1 MATRSRPTP
10 AAKPAPETAPK
21 PSPPGASNGAPKVA
35 GTAGAKRARAA
46 GGNGSRATA
55 SDGTDVIP
63 PIPTLAAHADSERD
77 RLLQGAA
84 EEAARLL
91 DADGAFVYLVDPE
104 TGILHFTH
112 SAGIADPE
120 PGHWIRE
127 LQLPVGT
134 GMFGKAVAERRM
146 VVTQDYTADRSFSHA
161 QGPDRFVDE
170 VGLRSLVVAPLVAG
184 MEVFG
189 ALGTFSRR
197 PDAFSAPQI
206 ALVRSL
212 AEHAAFAMANARL
225 IAELDRSR
233 QAGERQAVVERS
245 LRELGTRISGA
256 RDPEAVVQFTIDE
269 ALRLLDG
276 DGARIDI
283 VDPEARL
290 LKGLFSSGDEQIL
303 ESEWPR
309 DPDDTLEVGASGRA
323 VVTGETYISRDYIED
338 PNLVHGHGPDTY
350 VRSKGIHGVIATP
363 LHGDQGPFGAITVWS
378 TKVDAFGPDD
388 AALLETIAG
397 QSAVALGRAR
407 LIEELGRSREALAR
421 RAEEERTLREIGG
434 RLATIGSDPGD
445 LLLRIVH
452 EAARLLGAE
461 RARLDLVE
469 PVQGKVIWTYPEDSP
484 FTDAPVLDSPED
496 EEPIGLAGLAVREG
510 RPVATGDYMAD
521 RRFKHYKEGD
531 EGVQQVNLHSVITA
545 PVVGEDGLVGVF
557 QAGHRDRDAF
567 GEDAL
572 RLLDA
577 LAGQASV
584 ALANA
589 RLVDR
594 LATSQGALERTADA
608 ERALREIARRMMTIQ
623 DPAELLQDVVDE
635 AARLL
640 GSSGAV
646 IDLLD
651 PATGEVHWAH
661 DAGMDDATRSEWQAL
676 GVGGSGVHLAIRER
690 RVVVTPEYA
699 ADERFPDGAPHR
711 EFFDRVG
718 IRSIAFAP
726 LIGEAVVL
734 GTLAV
739 FSGEVGRFGEQE
751 GALLAALADLATIA
765 IHNAELI
772 RELGRSREETS
783 RRAETERTLREIA
796 ARVTAIRDADA
807 ILGLIVD
814 ETRRVLA
821 SDGAHLTRISDD
833 RTHLTPVVLAGG
845 MDDETRSWLRT
856 QQFPIDGGINGLA
869 AGQGRVVWTPS
880 YATDPRIPRDTAD
893 LETAERMGLGAM
905 AAAPLR
911 APGGEV
917 IGTLAVSYRQSGT
930 IAPDRLATLQALADH
945 AAIALSNSDLLER
958 LEASEANYRG
968 LVQTTPDVIWRNDA
982 EGRFTFLADTAETLF
997 GWTAKELTGQHFS
1010 FVMADEAL
1018 EPADE
1023 AWARINDP
1031 DSPPLRLRFVVKR
1044 KDGTVFPTEVSAV
1057 GIFEDGVFVGAQG
1070 TVRDISDRERLE
1082 QVVRESEVRYRSL
1095 VQSSPDLIFEMDG
1108 RGVYTFY
1115 SDRTEDVI
1123 GWLPDELIGHSFTE
1137 FIDIAAFPQA
1147 RERLAEIA
1155 ANPGRPSTDRLLI
1168 RHKDGHKIPFEVSVV
1183 GQVDDAGQ
1191 LVAIRGVA
1199 RDISERERLELELR
1213 SSEERYRFLVE
1224 NAPDIVFSAD
1234 AQTRFLFISDT
1245 IERLTGFRPDEVVG
1259 QTFDRVVAP
1268 SSMHVASERWER
1280 VAANPTEPQVLR
1292 LELLRKDGGTVPVEI
1307 HSVAQLD
1314 ASGDFAGV
1322 HGSARD
1328 IGERERLERELR
1340 ESEVRYRYLVQSSPD
1355 LVWMTDDAGRL
1366 TFVSDQSGTILGWEP
1381 EELIGRSFS
1390 ELAPPDERRGAL
1402 ARFRALRTRP
1412 HEVHRTRLKVQ
1423 SRDGRELAMEIT
1435 SIGMVQDGEFIGAH
1449 GAARDVSERDR
1460 LEQDIRRQAVEL
1472 ASSEERSH
1480 LARELHDSVTQALF
1494 SMTLLSRSIELLLV
1508 KDPAQVPGKLSSL
1521 RELQREALAEM
1532 RALIFELR
1540 PGNVEENGLI
1550 QALRTH
1556 SAALS
1561 GRIGLPVVVEGDL
1574 AVRPSLDC
1582 EEGLYRI
1589 AQEALHN
1596 VVKHAGA
1603 KQVRV
1608 EVGRVA
1614 DGIHLRVID
1623 DGRGFDPTAVPDGHL
1638 GLAGMQSRAE
1648 RLGGTLTVASMRD
1661 RGTTIDVVIPDA
1673 RPVEAAPA

>member
-1 MATRSRPTP
+1 MATKSHPKSASTNE
-10 AAKPAPETAPK
+10 AGKPASK
-21 PSPPGASNGAPKVA
+21 ASNGARREA
-35 GTAGAKRARAA
+35 TRGAAPPRPSFAIRI
-46 GGNGSRATA
+46 GG
-55 SDGTDVIP
+55 
-63 PIPTLAAHADSERD
+63 EQD
-77 RLLQGAA
+77 RLLQNAA

-91 DADGAFVYLVDPE
+91 DADGAFLYLLDPA
-104 TGILHFTH
+104 TDVLHFTH
-112 SAGIADPE
+112 SAGLADPP

-127 LQLPVGT
+127 LRLPVGT

-146 VVTQDYTADRSFSHA
+146 VVTKDYGNDTSFPHA
-161 QGPDRFVDE
+161 AGPDRFVDE

-197 PDAFSAPQI
+197 PDAFTAPQI

-225 IAELDRSR
+225 IEELDRSR
-233 QAGERQAVVERS
+233 QAGERQALVERS

-283 VDPEARL
+283 VDPEVNL
-290 LKGLFSSGDEQIL
+290 LKGLLASGDEKIL
-303 ESEWPR
+303 ETEWPK
-309 DPDDTLEVGASGRA
+309 DPNDSLEVGASGRA
-323 VVTGETYISRDYIED
+323 VVTGETYISRDYLED

-350 VRSKGIHGVIATP
+350 VRTKGIHGVIATP

-378 TKVDAFGPDD
+378 TVVDAFGPDD

-397 QSAVALGRAR
+397 QAAVALGRAR

-434 RLATIGSDPGD
+434 RLATIGSDLGE

-469 PVQGKVIWTYPEDSP
+469 PVSGTVIWTYPENSP
-484 FTDAPVLDSPED
+484 FNDAPVLDTPLD
-496 EEPIGLAGLAVREG
+496 EEPVGLAGVAVREG

-531 EGVQQVNLHSVITA
+531 EGVQEVGLHSVITA
-545 PVVGEDGLVGVF
+545 PVIGEDGLVGVF

-577 LAGQASV
+577 LAGQAAV

-594 LATSQGALERTADA
+594 LASSQGALERTADA

-651 PATGEVHWAH
+651 PATGEAVWAH
-661 DAGMDDATRSEWQAL
+661 DAGIDDATRSEWQTR

-690 RVVVTPEYA
+690 RVVITDEYGTDA
-699 ADERFPDGAPHR
+699 RFSDGALHR
-711 EFFDRVG
+711 DFFERIG

-726 LIGEAVVL
+726 MVGEAVVL

-739 FSGEVGRFGEQE
+739 FSGEIGRFGERE
-751 GALLAALADLATIA
+751 GELLAALADLASIA

-772 RELGRSREETS
+772 RELGRSREETT

-796 ARVTAIRDADA
+796 ARVTSIRDADA

-814 ETRRVLA
+814 ETRRVLS
-821 SDGAHLTRISDD
+821 SDGAHLTRMSED
-833 RTHLTPVVLAGG
+833 RTFLRPVVLAGG
-845 MDDETRSWLRT
+845 TSDETREWLRS
-856 QQFPIDGGINGLA
+856 QEFPIDGGINGLA

-880 YATDPRIPRDTAD
+880 YATDPRIPRDEDD
-893 LETAERMGLGAM
+893 LEVAARMGIGAM

-917 IGTLAVSYRQSGT
+917 IGTLAVSYRQPGS

-958 LEASEANYRG
+958 VEASEANYRG

-982 EGRFTFLADTAETLF
+982 DGRFTFLADTAEGLF
-997 GWTAKELTGQHFS
+997 GWTAAEMTGMHFS
-1010 FVMADEAL
+1010 AIVAEESMGTALQSWADL
-1018 EPADE
+1018 H
-1023 AWARINDP
+1023 DP
-1031 DSPPLRLRFVVKR
+1031 GTSSLRLRFVVRR
-1044 KDGTVFPTEVSAV
+1044 KDGSTFPTDLSAV
-1057 GIFEDGVFVGAQG
+1057 GIFEDGEFKGAQG
-1070 TVRDISDRERLE
+1070 TVRDVSERERLE
-1082 QVVRESEVRYRSL
+1082 RIVHESEERYRSL

-1108 RGVYTFY
+1108 RGIYTFY
-1115 SDRTEDVI
+1115 SDRTKEVI
-1123 GWLPDELIGHSFTE
+1123 GWLPNELIGHSFTE
-1137 FIDIAAFPQA
+1137 FIDLEAFPQA

-1155 ANPGRPSTDRLLI
+1155 ANPGHPSTDRLLI
-1168 RHKDGHKIPFEVSVV
+1168 RHKDGHRIPFEVSVV
-1183 GQVDDAGQ
+1183 GQVDDGGQ

-1234 AQTRFLFISDT
+1234 ALTRFIYISDT
-1245 IERLTGFRPDEVVG
+1245 VERLTGWRPDELIG
-1259 QTFDRVVAP
+1259 ETFEKIVAP
-1268 SSMHVASERWER
+1268 ATMSVAGERWER
-1280 VAANPTEPQVLR
+1280 VAANPTVPQVLR
-1292 LELLRKDGGTVPVEI
+1292 LELMRKDGGSVPVEI

-1314 ASGDFAGV
+1314 GNGDFAGV

-1328 IGERERLERELR
+1328 IAERERLERELR
-1340 ESEVRYRYLVQSSPD
+1340 EFGGQIPLPRPVVARPRVDDRRLRPAHVRVRPVGLDPGLGAGGAHRPLVQRARPARGPSRRHGPVPGPAD
-1355 LVWMTDDAGRL
+1355 
-1366 TFVSDQSGTILGWEP
+1366 
-1381 EELIGRSFS
+1381 
-1390 ELAPPDERRGAL
+1390 PPARGASHAAQGGQSRR
-1402 ARFRALRTRP
+1402 ARARDGD
-1412 HEVHRTRLKVQ
+1412 HEHRHGPGRQVHRR
-1423 SRDGRELAMEIT
+1423 
-1435 SIGMVQDGEFIGAH
+1435 
-1449 GAARDVSERDR
+1449 ARCRP
-1460 LEQDIRRQAVEL
+1460 RRQ
-1472 ASSEERSH
+1472 R
-1480 LARELHDSVTQALF
+1480 
-1494 SMTLLSRSIELLLV
+1494 
-1508 KDPAQVPGKLSSL
+1508 
-1521 RELQREALAEM
+1521 
-1532 RALIFELR
+1532 
-1540 PGNVEENGLI
+1540 
-1550 QALRTH
+1550 
-1556 SAALS
+1556 
-1561 GRIGLPVVVEGDL
+1561 
-1574 AVRPSLDC
+1574 
-1582 EEGLYRI
+1582 
-1589 AQEALHN
+1589 
-1596 VVKHAGA
+1596 
-1603 KQVRV
+1603 
-1608 EVGRVA
+1608 
-1614 DGIHLRVID
+1614 
-1623 DGRGFDPTAVPDGHL
+1623 
-1638 GLAGMQSRAE
+1638 
-1648 RLGGTLTVASMRD
+1648 
-1661 RGTTIDVVIPDA
+1661 A
-1673 RPVEAAPA
+1673 RPARAGHPPPGGGARLV

>member
-1 MATRSRPTP
+1 MATKSRSKSASTIG
-10 AAKPAPETAPK
+10 AGKPAPKALN
-21 PSPPGASNGAPKVA
+21 GARAKSSNGVAPEPTEFAVR
-35 GTAGAKRARAA
+35 T
-46 GGNGSRATA
+46 GG
-55 SDGTDVIP
+55 DQ
-63 PIPTLAAHADSERD
+63 D
-77 RLLQGAA
+77 RLLQNAA

-91 DADGAFVYLVDPE
+91 DADGAFLYLLNPD
-104 TGILHFTH
+104 TGILHFAH
-112 SAGIADPE
+112 SAGIVDPE

-127 LQLPVGT
+127 LRLPIGT

-146 VVTQDYTADRSFSHA
+146 VVTRDYVEDRSFSHA
-161 QGPDRFVDE
+161 TGPDRFVDE

-225 IAELDRSR
+225 ITELDRSR

-256 RDPEAVVQFTIDE
+256 RDPESVVQFTIDE
-269 ALRLLDG
+269 ALRLLNG

-290 LKGLFSSGDEQIL
+290 LRGLLASGEEQIL
-303 ESEWPR
+303 ETEWPK
-309 DPDDTLEVGASGRA
+309 DPDDSLEVGASGKA
-323 VVTGETYISRDYIED
+323 VVSGETYISRDYISD
-338 PNLVHGHGPDTY
+338 PNLVHGKGPDTY
-350 VRSKGIHGVIATP
+350 VRTKGIHGVIATP

-461 RARLDLVE
+461 RARLDLIE
-469 PVQGKVIWTYPEDSP
+469 PVKGAVLWTYPEGEP
-484 FTDAPVLDSPED
+484 FTDPPVLDAPPD

-510 RPVATGDYMAD
+510 RPVASGDYLND
-521 RRFKHYKEGD
+521 RRFRHYPDGD
-531 EGVQQVNLHSVITA
+531 EGVRAIGALSVVTA
-545 PVVGEDGLVGVF
+545 PVVGEDGLMGVF
-557 QAGHRDRDAF
+557 QAVHRDKDAF
-567 GEDAL
+567 GDDEL

-577 LAGQASV
+577 MAAQAAV

-594 LATSQGALERTADA
+594 LASSQRALERTADA

-651 PATGEVHWAH
+651 PATGEVRWAH
-661 DAGMDDATRSEWQAL
+661 DAGIDDATRTEWQSL

-690 RVVVTPEYA
+690 QVLVTDDYG
-699 ADERFPDGAPHR
+699 ADERFADGPPNR
-711 EFFDRVG
+711 EFFERVG

-726 LIGEAVVL
+726 LVGEAVVL

-739 FSGEVGRFGEQE
+739 FSGDTGRFGDQE

-772 RELGRSREETS
+772 RELGRSREETA

-796 ARVTAIRDADA
+796 ARVTSIRDADA
-807 ILGLIVD
+807 ILGLIVE

-821 SDGAHLTRISDD
+821 SDGAHLTRMADD
-833 RTHLTPVVLAGG
+833 RTYLTPMVVAGG
-845 MDDETRSWLRT
+845 MDDSARDWLRS
-856 QQFPIDGGINGLA
+856 QQFPINGGINGLA

-880 YATDPRIPRDTAD
+880 YATDPRIPREAD
-893 LETAERMGLGAM
+893 DLDLAERMGLGAM

-911 APGGEV
+911 APGGDV
-917 IGTLAVSYRQSGT
+917 IGTLAVSYRQPGS

-958 LEASEANYRG
+958 VEASEANYRG

-982 EGRFTFLADTAETLF
+982 DGLFTFLADNVEGLF
-997 GWTAKELTGQHFS
+997 GYTPVEMTGQHFS
-1010 FVMADEAL
+1010 FVMAAESMDDAGQ
-1018 EPADE
+1018 
-1023 AWARINDP
+1023 AWADLHDP
-1031 DSPPLRLRFVVKR
+1031 ERTSLRLRFVVRR
-1044 KDGTVFPTEVSAV
+1044 KDGSQFPTEVSAV

-1070 TVRDISDRERLE
+1070 TIRD
-1082 QVVRESEVRYRSL
+1082 
-1095 VQSSPDLIFEMDG
+1095 
-1108 RGVYTFY
+1108 T
-1115 SDRTEDVI
+1115 
-1123 GWLPDELIGHSFTE
+1123 
-1137 FIDIAAFPQA
+1137 
-1147 RERLAEIA
+1147 
-1155 ANPGRPSTDRLLI
+1155 
-1168 RHKDGHKIPFEVSVV
+1168 
-1183 GQVDDAGQ
+1183 
-1191 LVAIRGVA
+1191 
-1199 RDISERERLELELR
+1199 SERERLELELR

-1234 AQTRFLFISDT
+1234 QATRFIFISDT
-1245 IERLTGFRPDEVVG
+1245 VERLTGWRPDELIG
-1259 QTFDRVVAP
+1259 ETFERLVTP
-1268 SSMHVASERWER
+1268 ASLPIAAERWER
-1280 VAANPTEPQVLR
+1280 IAADPTQPQVLR
-1292 LELLRKDGGTVPVEI
+1292 LELVRRDGGTVPVEI

-1314 ASGDFAGV
+1314 GNGDFAGV

-1340 ESEVRYRYLVQSSPD
+1340 DSEVRYRYLVQSSPD
-1355 LVWMTDDAGRL
+1355 LVWMTDDVGRL
-1366 TFVSDQSGTILGWEP
+1366 TFVSDQSGSILGWEP

-1390 ELAPPDERRGAL
+1390 ELAPPEERRGSL
-1402 ARFRALRTRP
+1402 ARFRALRKRP
-1412 HEVHRTRLKVQ
+1412 HEVHRTRLKIQ
-1423 SRDGRELAMEIT
+1423 SRDGRDLAMEIT

-1460 LEQDIRRQAVEL
+1460 LERDLRRQAVEL

-1494 SMTLLSRSIELLLV
+1494 SMTLLSRSIEILLV
-1508 KDPAQVPGKLSSL
+1508 KDPDQVPGKLASL

-1561 GRIGLPVVVEGDL
+1561 GRIGLPVVVEGEL
-1574 AVRPSLDC
+1574 ADRPSLDC

-1608 EVGRVA
+1608 EVGRVP
-1614 DGIHLRVID
+1614 DGVHLRVID
-1623 DGRGFDPTAVPDGHL
+1623 DGRGFDPSAVPDGHL
-1638 GLAGMQSRAE
+1638 GLTGMQARAE
-1648 RLGGTLTVASMRD
+1648 RLGGTITVSSVRD
-1661 RGTTIDVVIPDA
+1661 GGTTIDVVVPDGRA
-1673 RPVEAAPA
+1673 VETTPA

>member
-1 MATRSRPTP
+1 MATRSRTRP
-10 AAKPAPETAPK
+10 AGKH
-21 PSPPGASNGAPKVA
+21 AS
-35 GTAGAKRARAA
+35 
-46 GGNGSRATA
+46 
-55 SDGTDVIP
+55 SDGIASAAAAVTAARVTAVDPDSPVIARP
-63 PIPTLAAHADSERD
+63 D
-77 RLLQGAA
+77 RTQAQLLQGAA

-91 DADGAFVYLVDPE
+91 DADGAFLYLLDPE
-104 TGILHFTH
+104 SGILKFSY
-112 SAGIADPE
+112 SAGIADP
-120 PGHWIRE
+120 PPDHWIRE
-127 LQLPVGT
+127 LELPVGK
-134 GMFGKAVAERRM
+134 GMFGKAVADRRI
-146 VVTQDYTADRSFSHA
+146 VVTRDYVNDTSFTHA
-161 QGPDRFVDE
+161 EGTDRFVDE
-170 VGLRSLVVAPLVAG
+170 VGLCSLVVAPLVAG

-189 ALGTFSRR
+189 ALGTFSRH
-197 PDAFSAPQI
+197 PDAFTAPQI

-212 AEHAAFAMANARL
+212 SEHAALAMANARL

-233 QAGERQAVVERS
+233 QAGERQALVERS

-290 LKGLFSSGDEQIL
+290 LKGLLASGEEQIL
-303 ESEWPR
+303 ETEWPK
-309 DPDDTLEVGASGRA
+309 DPDDKLEVGASGRA
-323 VVTGETYISRDYIED
+323 VVTGETYISADYLTD
-338 PNLVHGHGPDTY
+338 PNLVHGKGPDTY
-350 VRSKGIHGVIATP
+350 VKSKGIHGVIATP

-378 TKVDAFGPDD
+378 TRVAAFGPDD
-388 AALLETIAG
+388 ATLLETIAG

-421 RAEEERTLREIGG
+421 RAEEERTLREIGA

-461 RARLDLVE
+461 RARLDLID
-469 PVQGKVIWTYPEDSP
+469 PVQGAVLWTYPEGSP
-484 FTDAPVLDSPED
+484 FTDAPVLDTPAD
-496 EEPIGLAGLAVREG
+496 QEPVGLAGLSVREG

-521 RRFKHYKEGD
+521 HRFKHYAEGD
-531 EGVQQVNLHSVITA
+531 EGVQEVGLHSVITA

-577 LAGQASV
+577 MAAQAAV

-608 ERALREIARRMMTIQ
+608 ERALREIARRLMTIQ

-651 PATGEVHWAH
+651 PATGEVRWAH
-661 DAGMDDATRSEWQAL
+661 DAGIDDATRAEWQEL
-676 GVGGSGVHLAIRER
+676 GVGGPGVYLAIRER
-690 RVVVTPEYA
+690 RVVVTDEYA
-699 ADERFPDGAPHR
+699 ADDRFPDGAPNR
-711 EFFDRVG
+711 EFFERAG

-739 FSGEVGRFGEQE
+739 FSADVGRFGDQQA
-751 GALLAALADLATIA
+751 ALLAALADLATIA

-772 RELGRSREETS
+772 RELGRSREEVT

-796 ARVTAIRDADA
+796 ARVTSIRDADA
-807 ILGLIVD
+807 ILGLIVE

-821 SDGAHLTRISDD
+821 SDGAHLTRMSED
-833 RTHLTPVVLAGG
+833 RTYLRPMVLAGG
-845 MDDETRSWLRT
+845 TDEETREWLRI
-856 QQFPIDGGINGLA
+856 QEFPIDGGINGLA

-880 YATDPRIPRDTAD
+880 YATDPRIPREQNDLDVAD
-893 LETAERMGLGAM
+893 RMGLGAM

-911 APGGEV
+911 APGGDV
-917 IGTLAVSYRQSGT
+917 IGTLAVSYAQPGS
-930 IAPDRLATLQALADH
+930 IPADRLATLQALADH

-958 LEASEANYRG
+958 VEASEANYRG

-982 EGRFTFLADTAETLF
+982 DGRFTFLADTAQDLF
-997 GWTAKELTGQHFS
+997 GWTAAEMTGMHFS
-1010 FVMADEAL
+1010 SIVAEESMGTALQSWADL
-1018 EPADE
+1018 H
-1023 AWARINDP
+1023 DP
-1031 DSPPLRLRFVVKR
+1031 GSSSLRLRFVVRR
-1044 KDGTVFPTEVSAV
+1044 KDGSTFPTELSAV
-1057 GIFEDGVFVGAQG
+1057 GIFEDGEFKGAQG
-1070 TVRDISDRERLE
+1070 TVRDVSERERLE
-1082 QVVRESEVRYRSL
+1082 RIVHESEERYRSL

-1108 RGVYTFY
+1108 HGIYTFY

-1123 GWLPDELIGHSFTE
+1123 GWLPGELIGHPFTE
-1137 FIDIAAFPQA
+1137 FIDLEAFPQA
-1147 RERLAEIA
+1147 PQRLAEIA
-1155 ANPGRPSTDRLLI
+1155 ANPGRPSTDRLLL

-1183 GQVDDAGQ
+1183 GQVDDKGE
-1191 LVAIRGVA
+1191 LTAIRGVA

-1213 SSEERYRFLVE
+1213 SSEERYRFLVD

-1234 AQTRFLFISDT
+1234 QETRFIYLSDT
-1245 IERLTGFRPDEVVG
+1245 IERLTGWRPDELVG
-1259 QTFDRVVAP
+1259 ETFDRLVSP
-1268 SSMHVASERWER
+1268 STMHVAADRWER
-1280 VAANPTEPQVLR
+1280 VASDPTIPQVLR
-1292 LELLRKDGGTVPVEI
+1292 VELMRKDGGSVPVEI
-1307 HSVAQLD
+1307 HSVAQVD
-1314 ASGDFAGV
+1314 GQGNFAGV

-1328 IGERERLERELR
+1328 ISERERLERELR
-1340 ESEVRYRYLVQSSPD
+1340 DSEVRYRYLVQSSPD
-1355 LVWMTDDAGRL
+1355 LVWMTDDVGRF
-1366 TFVSDQSGTILGWEP
+1366 TFMSDQSGVILGWEP

-1402 ARFRALRTRP
+1402 ARFRALRQHPT
-1412 HEVHRTRLKVQ
+1412 EVHRTRLRIL

-1435 SIGMVQDGEFIGAH
+1435 SIGMVQDGKFVGAH
-1449 GAARDVSERDR
+1449 GAGRDVSERDR
-1460 LEQDIRRQAVEL
+1460 LERDLRRQAVEL

-1508 KDPAQVPGKLSSL
+1508 KDPSQVPGKLASL
-1521 RELQREALAEM
+1521 RDLQREALAEM

-1561 GRIGLPVVVEGDL
+1561 GRIGLPVVVEGEL
-1574 AVRPSLDC
+1574 ADRPSLDT
-1582 EEGLYRI
+1582 EEALYRI

-1608 EVGRVA
+1608 EVGRVP
-1614 DGIHLRVID
+1614 DGIHLRVVD
-1623 DGRGFDPTAVPDGHL
+1623 DGRGFDPGAVPDGHL
-1638 GLAGMQSRAE
+1638 GLAGMRARAE
-1648 RLGGTLTVASMRD
+1648 RLGGVLTVTSIRD
-1661 RGTTIDVVIPDA
+1661 GGTTIDVVVPDG
-1673 RPVEAAPA
+1673 RPAAAAV

>member
-1 MATRSRPTP
+1 MATKSRPKSASTNGARP
-10 AAKPAPETAPK
+10 KAINGAPPKASNGAGKPAPK
-21 PSPPGASNGAPKVA
+21 PSNGAAPEPPSFAVR
-35 GTAGAKRARAA
+35 TAG
-46 GGNGSRATA
+46 
-55 SDGTDVIP
+55 DQ
-63 PIPTLAAHADSERD
+63 D
-77 RLLQGAA
+77 RLLQNAA

-91 DADGAFVYLVDPE
+91 DADGAFLYLLDPD
-104 TGILHFTH
+104 TGTLHFTH
-112 SAGIADPE
+112 SAGIVDPE

-127 LQLPVGT
+127 LQLPIGT
-134 GMFGKAVAERRM
+134 GMFGKAVAERRV
-146 VVTQDYTADRSFSHA
+146 VVTRDYVNDTSFSHA
-161 QGPDRFVDE
+161 TGPDRFVDE
-170 VGLRSLVVAPLVAG
+170 VGLSSLVVAPLVAG

-212 AEHAAFAMANARL
+212 SEHAAFAMANARL

-233 QAGERQAVVERS
+233 QAGERQALVERS

-256 RDPEAVVQFTIDE
+256 RDPESVVQFTIDE
-269 ALRLLDG
+269 ALRLLNG

-290 LKGLFSSGDEQIL
+290 LRGLLASGEERIV
-303 ESEWPR
+303 ETEWPD
-309 DPDDTLEVGASGRA
+309 DPDDSLEVGVSGKA
-323 VVTGETYISRDYIED
+323 VVTGETYISPDYIND
-338 PNLVHGHGPDTY
+338 PNLVHGKGPDTY

-378 TKVDAFGPDD
+378 TRVDAFGPDD

-421 RAEEERTLREIGG
+421 RAEEERTLREIGS

-469 PVQGKVIWTYPEDSP
+469 PVEGAVLWTYPEGEP
-484 FTDAPVLDSPED
+484 FTDPPVLEAPPG

-510 RPVATGDYMAD
+510 RPVASGDYLND
-521 RRFKHYKEGD
+521 RRFRHYPEGD
-531 EGVQQVNLHSVITA
+531 EGVRAIGALSVITA

-557 QAGHRDRDAF
+557 QAVHRDKDAF
-567 GEDAL
+567 GDDEL

-577 LAGQASV
+577 LASQAAV

-594 LATSQGALERTADA
+594 LASSQGALERTADA

-651 PATGEVHWAH
+651 PATGEVRWAH
-661 DAGMDDATRSEWQAL
+661 DAGLSDAMRAEWEAL

-690 RVVVTPEYA
+690 RVVVTDDYG
-699 ADERFPDGAPHR
+699 ADERFADGPPNR
-711 EFFDRVG
+711 DFFERVG
-718 IRSIAFAP
+718 VRSIAFAP

-739 FSGEVGRFGEQE
+739 FSGQIGRFGEQE

-772 RELGRSREETS
+772 RELGRSREETA

-796 ARVTAIRDADA
+796 ARVTSIRDADA
-807 ILGLIVD
+807 ILGLIVE
-814 ETRRVLA
+814 ETQRVLA
-821 SDGAHLTRISDD
+821 SDGAHLTRMSDD
-833 RTHLTPVVLAGG
+833 RTYLMPMVVSGG
-845 MDDETRSWLRT
+845 MDDHARDWLRSKR
-856 QQFPIDGGINGLA
+856 FPIDGGINGLA

-880 YATDPRIPRDTAD
+880 YATDPRIPRDAD
-893 LETAERMGLGAM
+893 DLDVAERMGLGAM

-911 APGGEV
+911 APGGDV
-917 IGTLAVSYRQSGT
+917 IGTLAVSYRQPGS
-930 IAPDRLATLQALADH
+930 IPPDRLATLQALADH

-958 LEASEANYRG
+958 VEASEANYRG
-968 LVQTTPDVIWRNDA
+968 LVQTTPDVIWRNDI
-982 EGRFTFLADTAETLF
+982 EGRFTFMADNVEALF
-997 GWTAKELTGQHFS
+997 GYTPAEMSGMHFS
-1010 FVMADEAL
+1010 HVMADVSMDDAGR
-1018 EPADE
+1018 
-1023 AWARINDP
+1023 AWADLHDP
-1031 DSPPLRLRFVVKR
+1031 DNRSLRLRFVVRR
-1044 KDGTVFPTEVSAV
+1044 KDGSIFPTEVSAV
-1057 GIFEDGVFVGAQG
+1057 GIFEDGEFTGAQG
-1070 TVRDISDRERLE
+1070 TIRDISERERLE
-1082 QVVRESEVRYRSL
+1082 RIVHESEERYRSL

-1108 RGVYTFY
+1108 RGHYTFY

-1137 FIDIAAFPQA
+1137 FIDIEAFPQA

-1168 RHKDGHKIPFEVSVV
+1168 RHKDGHNIPFEVSVV
-1183 GQVDDAGQ
+1183 GQVDDDGQ

-1213 SSEERYRFLVE
+1213 SSEERYRFLVD

-1234 AQTRFLFISDT
+1234 QQTRFIYLSDT
-1245 IERLTGFRPDEVVG
+1245 IERVTGWRPDELVG
-1259 QTFDRVVAP
+1259 ETFDRLVTP
-1268 SSMHVASERWER
+1268 GTMHVAAERWER
-1280 VAANPTEPQVLR
+1280 VASDPTVPQVLR
-1292 LELLRKDGGTVPVEI
+1292 VELMRKDGGTVPVEI

-1314 ASGDFAGV
+1314 GNGDFAGV

-1340 ESEVRYRYLVQSSPD
+1340 DSEVRYRYLVQSSPD
-1355 LVWMTDDAGRL
+1355 LVWMTDDEGRL

-1390 ELAPPDERRGAL
+1390 ELAPPEERRGAL
-1402 ARFRALRTRP
+1402 ARFRALRKRP
-1412 HEVHRTRLKVQ
+1412 HEVHRTRLRIQ
-1423 SRDGRELAMEIT
+1423 SRDGRDLAMEIT

-1460 LEQDIRRQAVEL
+1460 LERDLRRQAVEL

-1494 SMTLLSRSIELLLV
+1494 SMTLLSRSIEILLV
-1508 KDPAQVPGKLSSL
+1508 KDPEQVPGKLASL

-1561 GRIGLPVVVEGDL
+1561 GRIGLPVVVEGEL
-1574 AVRPSLDC
+1574 ADRPSLDC

-1614 DGIHLRVID
+1614 DGVHLRVVD
-1623 DGRGFDPTAVPDGHL
+1623 DGRGFDPGAVPDGHL
-1638 GLAGMQSRAE
+1638 GLTGMQARAE
-1648 RLGGTLTVASMRD
+1648 RLGGVLTVASVRD
-1661 RGTTIDVVIPDA
+1661 GGTTIDVVVPDG
-1673 RPVEAAPA
+1673 RPVEASSGQPNPATTTA